1 MSPGAPA
8 PRGPTSPAAPA
19 PRGATSP
26 EDPSPALAAFADAAL
41 AQARRTEQG
50 SPDPRV
56 GIAFAL
62 GWQIAEIYR
71 PDPAPPPPPGEDD
84 HLPALSDLSADEWA
98 RVGLYQVQAG
108 ITKLWRTIDA
118 AGLEVPDAQEFAQ
131 LLTGLTGV
139 ERDRAIEAFHI
150 ELLATLT
157 AADFRLGKGYGLG
170 RALAD
175 VTRNRA
181 NWRGELSPRRVA
193 TLAAWLRD
201 LSTALAPHAGHV
213 VASSVEEWGRWA
225 VRPAHADDAARES
238 LDMALLQA
246 QGRLWRSLI
255 SGEKRASEML
265 EMRDYV
271 SAGECV
277 LKSTGRLAKP
287 VLKHHAPLLIAAALL
302 FLAGIAVMLITD
314 DAAGIVSGAGVILT
328 AVGIGWKGVGTAA
341 GKALA
346 KLETPL
352 WEAALDV
359 SIRDRITP
367 QHILDHVPV
376 RPSGPDEPSLAAVVR
391 AHATPHA

>member
-1 MSPGAPA
+1 M
-8 PRGPTSPAAPA
+8 
-19 PRGATSP
+19 GATVGP
-26 EDPSPALAAFADAAL
+26 PADDPGLALKTFADTTL
-41 AQARRTEQG
+41 ADAKRRAHG

-56 GIAFAL
+56 GTAFQL
-62 GWQIAEIYR
+62 GWQMAEIYR
-71 PDPAPPPPPGEDD
+71 PNPPATPAPGEDD
-84 HLPALSDLSADEWA
+84 HLPELSDLTTGEWA
-98 RVGLYQVQAG
+98 RIGLYQVQAG
-108 ITKLWRTIDA
+108 ITKLRLRITA
-118 AGLEVPDAQEFAQ
+118 AGLWAPDAQLFAQ
-131 LLTGLTGV
+131 ELEGVTGDA
-139 ERDRAIEAFHI
+139 RDAAVEAFHI
-150 ELLATLT
+150 ELLAALT

-175 VTRNRA
+175 VTRNA
-181 NWRGELSPRRVA
+181 SNWRSELSERRVA

-201 LSTALAPHAGHV
+201 LSTALPPHAAHV

-225 VRPAHADDAARES
+225 RAPSGDAARES
-238 LDMALLQA
+238 LDVALLQA

-255 SGEKRASEML
+255 SGEKRGTEML

-277 LKSTGRLAKP
+277 LKSTARLAKP
-287 VLKHHAPLLIAAALL
+287 VLRHHAPLLITAVLL
-302 FLAGIAVMLITD
+302 FVAGIAVMLIAD

-328 AVGIGWKGVGTAA
+328 AVGIGWKGLGTAA

-352 WEAALDV
+352 WESALDV

-376 RPSGPDEPSLAAVVR
+376 RPSGPDEPSLAAISR
-391 AHATPHA
+391 AHGVHPG